1 MLILLSQM
9 NKKTFAK
16 TPQSRGWTVYSQK
29 FSQQL
34 GWVVFVKFMDN
45 QKEIDYQANY
55 ENLTRILD
63 LIPLTYF
70 QRKEVQ
76 HYLDQ
81 MEDLFRQANI

>member
-1 MLILLSQM
+1 
-9 NKKTFAK
+9 
-16 TPQSRGWTVYSQK
+16 
-29 FSQQL
+29 
-34 GWVVFVKFMDN
+34 MDN